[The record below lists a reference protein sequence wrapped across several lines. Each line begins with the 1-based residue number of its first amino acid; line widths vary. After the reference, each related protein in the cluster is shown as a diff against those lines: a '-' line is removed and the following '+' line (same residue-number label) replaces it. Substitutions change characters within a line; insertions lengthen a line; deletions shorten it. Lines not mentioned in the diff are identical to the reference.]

1 MRKPLSMAGAG
12 LLAVGPSVR
21 NVEAMRPGGGSS
33 NELQQPI
40 QGAPSTGFDQIRENP
55 QGDALPF
62 DEDWHLTNPA
72 DSSRG
77 RVGAEIPQFN

>member
-1 MRKPLSMAGAG
+1 
-12 LLAVGPSVR
+12 
-21 NVEAMRPGGGSS
+21 
-33 NELQQPI
+33 
-40 QGAPSTGFDQIRENP
+40 
-55 QGDALPF
+55 LPF